1 MTIYVENLPVGV
13 TPADLAGLFAP
24 YGRVTAAR
32 VWTDPDAS
40 PNYRVGFVDLA
51 GGWRLP
57 AKMRSQASAS
67 AALAQTMYQ
76 RRVGSTTS
84 LPVSTASTARPRSS
98 GWISFSP

>member
-51 GGWRLP
+51 GGWRAAVSGLDGSEYRGR
-57 AKMRSQASAS
+57 ALVVGKTDLRSETG
-67 AALAQTMYQ
+67 LT
-76 RRVGSTTS
+76 
-84 LPVSTASTARPRSS
+84 PV
-98 GWISFSP
+98 